1 MNQLPVRMPF
11 CRAEVC
17 GADEAVKLGKPT
29 TLSEY
34 IVALVGA
41 NPSGVFVEIGFDG
54 IERSRTYGELF
65 EEARKLAG
73 KIKKFWSGGDQIAL
87 LCFETVAEY
96 IPAAWAC
103 LLNGF
108 SFSPALSFP
117 TLTQQGCI
125 LSAGPAGDGNPGQA
139 AHTRRGPNSRNSLSE
154 WACMYMFSTRDR
166 CWRCPLT
173 LRIVTQPPQG
183 RATF

>member
-1 MNQLPVRMPF
+1 MNQLPVGMPF
-11 CRAEVC
+11 CRADVC
-17 GADEAVKLGKPT
+17 GADEAVKLGKPA

-96 IPAAWAC
+96 IPAARAC

-108 SFSPALSFP
+108 SFFPLSVSQLSRSRHASFQRARQATEILGKPLKLTEARFRGFP
-117 TLTQQGCI
+117 
-125 LSAGPAGDGNPGQA
+125 SDGF
-139 AHTRRGPNSRNSLSE
+139 
-154 WACMYMFSTRDR
+154 ACTCFGHEIAVGVAR
-166 CWRCPLT
+166 
-173 LRIVTQPPQG
+173 
-183 RATF
+183 